1 MVDFNNETFRRLIEY
16 SKNRGEF
23 SYTDIFEAEGWQDDR
38 NKMYREDEVM
48 LTDAYIYSVGDVVDT
63 MFSFGFE
70 DAVFVGIPRK
80 KETWLSCNPLC
91 AMRLIRTR
99 QLPMARGNVRSRA
112 QLIHQK

>member
-23 SYTDIFEAEGWQDDR
+23 SYTDILEAEGWQDDR

-70 DAVFVGIPRK
+70 DAVFVGYPTEK
-80 KETWLSCNPLC
+80 
-91 AMRLIRTR
+91 
-99 QLPMARGNVRSRA
+99 GNVAFLQPSLHYA
-112 QLIHQK
+112 INKDSPVADGAWECT

>member
-23 SYTDIFEAEGWQDDR
+23 SYTDILEAEGWQDDR

-70 DAVFVGIPRK
+70 DTVRGVSHGKRK
-80 KETWLSCNPLC
+80 RGFPATLFALC
-91 AMRLIRTR
+91 D
-99 QLPMARGNVRSRA
+99 
-112 QLIHQK
+112 